1 METKYHLHMRRFIC
15 MIFCVVLASI
25 SSIEAQEFPKV
36 IFPGDYPDPT
46 ILRDGKDFYMTH
58 SSFSYSPGFLI
69 WHSQDL
75 VNWEPVCRVKGAGL
89 APDLV
94 KYGDTYYLYFPW
106 GPTNYVTW
114 SKDIKGPW
122 SEPVDLHVK
131 GIDPGHIVDREGNRF
146 LHLSEGTAVPLA
158 KDGLSVIGDPI
169 TVYNGWQYPANWDV
183 ECFCLESPKLT
194 YHDGYYYLT
203 SAEGGTAGP
212 ATSHMA
218 VSARSK
224 NIMGPWENSPYNP
237 IVHTYSADDEWWSK
251 GHATI
256 FDDTDGNWWIVYH
269 AYKQGMHTLGRSTLL
284 EPIEWTSDGWFKT
297 KENAV
302 LPGFQKKTGKNFVT
316 DISDDFKSKEIDIR
330 WTTFGGTPKSCT
342 SIGNGILS
350 LNAKGATP
358 EDGRVLMVIPP
369 HESYEAQVEASLS
382 GNDADAGLLL
392 FYKPKAFVGITF
404 DSNSIRLYKAYDQFT
419 EIPNKYGNKL
429 YLKIIN
435 NRNKCTFLVGKDG
448 KKWEELSTDI
458 DVSDL
463 NHNNYN
469 GFRSLRIAL
478 YAGGTGTIDYKDFKY
493 KDITQKE
500 AQ

>member
-1 METKYHLHMRRFIC
+1 MTRI
-15 MIFCVVLASI
+15 INTVVFVLLAL
-25 SSIEAQEFPKV
+25 SSTINAQEYPKV
-36 IFPGDYPDPT
+36 IFPGDYPDPS

-75 VNWEPVCRVKGAGL
+75 VNWEPVCRVKGAGM

-94 KYGDTYYLYFPW
+94 KYGDTYYLYYPW

-114 SKDIKGPW
+114 AKDIKGPW
-122 SEPVDLHVK
+122 SKPINLNVK
-131 GIDPGHIVDREGNRF
+131 GIDPGHIVDKDGNRY

-158 KDGLSVIGDPI
+158 KDGLSVIGEPV

-224 NIMGPWENSPYNP
+224 SIMGPWENSPYNP
-237 IVHTYSADDEWWSK
+237 IVHTYSPDEEWWSK

-256 FDDTDGNWWIVYH
+256 FDDADGNWWIIYH
-269 AYKQGMHTLGRSTLL
+269 AYKKDMHTLGRSTLL
-284 EPIEWTSDGWFKT
+284 EPIEWTSDGWFR
-297 KENAV
+297 V
-302 LPGFQKKTGKNFVT
+302 KKTASLPKANDKINGTNVS
-316 DISDDFKSKEIDIR
+316 DISDTFEGNEIGVR
-330 WTTFGGTPKSCT
+330 WSTFGGTPKGCT
-342 SIGNGILS
+342 TVNNGILS
-350 LNAKGATP
+350 LQAKGETP
-358 EDGRVLMVIPP
+358 ENGRVLLTIPTD
-369 HESYEAQVEASLS
+369 ENYETQVELNLNETDAS
-382 GNDADAGLLL
+382 GGLLL
-392 FYKPKAFVGITF
+392 FYKPQVFAGITCNSKNIRIYNSF
-404 DSNSIRLYKAYDQFT
+404 DKFT
-419 EIPNKYGNKL
+419 EVPNNLGNNL
-429 YLKIIN
+429 YLKIVNRCN
-435 NRNKCTFLVGKDG
+435 NCTFYISGNGRDWKMLAKD
-448 KKWEELSTDI
+448 I
-458 DVSDL
+458 NVSGM

-478 YAGGTGTIDYKDFKY
+478 FSGGNGTIDYKNFQY
-493 KDITQKE
+493 K
-500 AQ
+500 AL